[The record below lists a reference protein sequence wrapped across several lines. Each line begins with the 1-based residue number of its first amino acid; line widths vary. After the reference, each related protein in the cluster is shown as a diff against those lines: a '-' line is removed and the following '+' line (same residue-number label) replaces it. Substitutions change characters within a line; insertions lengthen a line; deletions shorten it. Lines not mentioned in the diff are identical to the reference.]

1 MPVFSYFR
9 QGGGMCG
16 LPADLC
22 PEEQHPGIN
31 SGSRAKI
38 RPGCCTDIGQGN
50 SSGGSIYGLQ
60 SASRA
65 EPARPPCR
73 SARITADWL
82 QRGSRSCIQGGK
94 GYKAVK
100 KQEKSGIKS
109 SGQIIPLQVHL
120 LNKMQFSPDLAKN
133 GIGSANYKI
142 AKHYK

>member
-1 MPVFSYFR
+1 MVYS
-9 QGGGMCG
+9 Q
-16 LPADLC
+16 
-22 PEEQHPGIN
+22 
-31 SGSRAKI
+31 
-38 RPGCCTDIGQGN
+38 
-50 SSGGSIYGLQ
+50 
-60 SASRA
+60 RA
-65 EPARPPCR
+65 EQNQHAHH
-73 SARITADWL
+73 AV
-82 QRGSRSCIQGGK
+82 QRAEQQTGCKGSRSCIQGGK